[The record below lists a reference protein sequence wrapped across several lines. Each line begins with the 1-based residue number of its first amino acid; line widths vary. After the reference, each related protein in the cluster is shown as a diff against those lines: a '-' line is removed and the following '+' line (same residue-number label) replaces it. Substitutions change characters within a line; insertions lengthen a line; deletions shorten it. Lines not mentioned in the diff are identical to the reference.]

1 MLKGTRVAQM
11 NAARRALAQG
21 QPGQSDP
28 SGSTPLPTA
37 SSKPETTD
45 AGRQDKEDE
54 SDSDE
59 SDMGD
64 DNDNAAQPSSKGKG
78 KAKDS

>member
-11 NAARRALAQG
+11 NAARRAIAQAP
-21 QPGQSDP
+21 PGQSDP
-28 SGSTPLPTA
+28 SGSTPLPSA
-37 SSKPETTD
+37 SRKPQVAE
-45 AGRQDKEDE
+45 AGGQDKDDE

-64 DNDNAAQPSSKGKG
+64 DNDNAARSSSKGKG
-78 KAKDS
+78 KAKES